1 MPEKKKKDPSAVRT
15 PTKTKRSFYF
25 PNDLL
30 SAIREMVQSQALATT
45 DTAVVMAAVREYL
58 EKHGYL
64 KKRKDAL

>member
-1 MPEKKKKDPSAVRT
+1 MPEKKKKDPSAVKT

-30 SAIREMVQSQALATT
+30 VAIKEMVRNQELETT

-64 KKRKDAL
+64 KKRGRE